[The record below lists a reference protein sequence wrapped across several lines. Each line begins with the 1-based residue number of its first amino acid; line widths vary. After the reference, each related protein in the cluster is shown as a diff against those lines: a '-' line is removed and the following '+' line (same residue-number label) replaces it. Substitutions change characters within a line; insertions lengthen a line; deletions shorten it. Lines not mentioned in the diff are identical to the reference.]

1 MSATFDL
8 RSVLTKHSDPL
19 TLAVWRAQDGH
30 RDLTESCAN
39 PDFNQREMEALLVIV
54 AAVLRLEACEGY
66 EAAEG
71 MLTSLRHFLRYRDG
85 ERGIAA

>member
-8 RSVLTKHSDPL
+8 RSVLTKHYDPL
-19 TLAVWRAQDGH
+19 TLAVWRAQDTH
-30 RDLTESCAN
+30 RDLAN

-71 MLTSLRHFLRYRDG
+71 MLTSVRHFLRYRDG